1 MSDPGPVGGQAPDQ
15 PPPPSAP
22 VPPPAQG
29 GGQPPNWTPPQ
40 MPPQVNQWMAS
51 MTGQPVAGPAGFVYA
66 DVPNRLIAYIID
78 AIIVGVVNIIVFAV
92 LWAVIGSP
100 TTVSVRSLFEGGDL
114 VSVNYV
120 VVLLDTI
127 VATAIGAGYY
137 IFTWTQ
143 LRGTLGM
150 RMLGIQVGNETDGA
164 TLTMNQ
170 AIYRWLLL
178 GAPFGI
184 AQAFSPAPG
193 LSLLLGLA
201 ALIWVIALLVT
212 TAQSPTKQGLHDRYA
227 HTMVV
232 KAARSVV

>member
-1 MSDPGPVGGQAPDQ
+1 
-15 PPPPSAP
+15 
-22 VPPPAQG
+22 
-29 GGQPPNWTPPQ
+29 